1 MSKLSC
7 LFEPR
12 SVAVIGA
19 SDDRTKYGNRVMQS
33 IIDAG
38 YTGPVYGVNPGVS
51 TVLGRKAYPTMREL
65 PEPVELAFIVIPS
78 KAVLESVKDCIAAG
92 AKGIVIITAGFG
104 EVGAEGLVA
113 EAEIGRLCR
122 QAGIPAVGPN
132 CMGVVCFSSHIIGTM
147 TMDTLKGEPG
157 DVSFIS
163 QSGTYGISTLNQG
176 LVAGV
181 GFSKFVSSGNQAS
194 IKMSDYLEYL
204 AQDEDTKAIVL
215 YIEGIEAE
223 EGGRFVEIAREVAK
237 SKPIITFKG
246 GRTSAGSR
254 ATLSHTAS
262 LAGSDEIFDAACKQ
276 AGIIRCYEVI
286 HPFDMAEALSCQPL
300 PKGKRVAI
308 TGSGGQCVTTADAC
322 ASLGLEIP
330 ELDQDT
336 KRRLMEILPPWAPVP
351 TNPVD
356 NAAPRDPMTTPRIA
370 EILAQLDYI
379 DGIIISSPWSGWD
392 SSPDRIRHPLAEAE
406 MVTSIPTKYGKPVIS
421 TAIAG
426 RLAAGSDLALNLYR
440 RERIPLYDTPEES
453 ARAMYGL
460 MRYAEIRRQLGE
472 S

>member
-181 GFSKFVSSGNQAS
+181 GFSKFVSSGNEAVT
-194 IKMSDYLEYL
+194 KFSDYLEYL
-204 AQDEDTKAIVL
+204 GDDPSTRVIIG
-215 YIEGIEAE
+215 YIESLKDAP
-223 EGGRFVEIAREVAK
+223 RFVSVAK
-237 SKPIITFKG
+237 EVSKKKPVVVMKF
-246 GRTSAGSR
+246 GRTSAGTR
-254 ATLSHTAS
+254 AASSHTGA
-262 LAGSDEIFDAACKQ
+262 LAGSHDVYSAAFRQ
-276 AGIIRCYEVI
+276 TGVIEVMRTQDLLNVATA
-286 HPFDMAEALSCQPL
+286 FRTQPL
-300 PKGKRVAI
+300 PRGRRVAI
-308 TGSGGQCVTTADAC
+308 AGISGGFAVASADYC
-322 ASLGLEIP
+322 NELGLEVP
-330 ELDQDT
+330 EFSAELQNRI
-336 KRRLMEILPPWAPVP
+336 RRDVKVPPFASVR
-351 TNPVD
+351 NPVD
-356 NAAPRDPMTTPRIA
+356 ISA
-370 EILAQLDYI
+370 ETRPPYLMNCV
-379 DGIIISSPWSGWD
+379 
-392 SSPDRIRHPLAEAE
+392 E
-406 MVTSIPTKYGKPVIS
+406 MVINEPDIDAVLMGMWSWPLPPADETLRRLENIQRTCGKP
-421 TAIAG
+421 
-426 RLAAGSDLALNLYR
+426 LLLCYYGSR
-440 RERIPLYDTPEES
+440 RGAELVQSLTWLPVYGTPEEICQVM
-453 ARAMYGL
+453 AAMAD
-460 MRYAEIRRQLGE
+460 YADFRRRTGTFPG
-472 S
+472 